1 MDDIEVKYNTMLW
14 DGVKMTLL
22 FNQNR
27 KTETNRQ
34 DLIEYL
40 SDLDL
45 DKVAKLSV
53 EESRKADAEIY
64 NEYCGDL

>member
-1 MDDIEVKYNTMLW
+1 
-14 DGVKMTLL
+14 MTVD
-22 FNQNR
+22 FTNWIIQNR
-27 KTETNRQ
+27 KSETNRL

-53 EESRKADAEIY
+53 KESRKADAEIY